1 MTYQQFT
8 LVQNNSFIYQS
19 LMQLTETSGVEFSPD
34 AKPAENHRLKPPI
47 RIADKVA
54 LQQEYTVKAAISSYN
69 HAQSMKR

>member
-1 MTYQQFT
+1 
-8 LVQNNSFIYQS
+8 
-19 LMQLTETSGVEFSPD
+19 MQLTETSGVEFSPD